1 MQWSED
7 NSWEKR
13 YQSGETEWDKGE
25 PAPGLVDFLDE
36 NPGKLKGRVL
46 YPGCGFGYDAQVWS
60 RAGLHATGMDIA
72 ATAIREAQLKAQG
85 EFDSSQLEFKLGN
98 FLLDSPTES
107 FDVLFEHTLFC
118 AIDPSDREAYVE
130 AALRWLKPEGHF
142 LAIHY
147 MIPDV
152 DGPPFGVTEEEIYER
167 FSPGFDLLQGSWIPR
182 SYPNR
187 TGLERM
193 YLWVKK

>member
-1 MQWSED
+1 M
-7 NSWEKR
+7 
-13 YQSGETEWDKGE
+13 
-25 PAPGLVDFLDE
+25 
-36 NPGKLKGRVL
+36 
-46 YPGCGFGYDAQVWS
+46 
-60 RAGLHATGMDIA
+60 
-72 ATAIREAQLKAQG
+72 
-85 EFDSSQLEFKLGN
+85 
-98 FLLDSPTES
+98 
-107 FDVLFEHTLFC
+107 LFEHTLFC

-147 MIPDV
+147 MIPDM

-167 FSPGFDLLQGSWIPR
+167 FSPAFDLLQGSWIPR